1 MLILLCIAS
10 FLSVFLL
17 GLQSQFVRDQR
28 IALCFTMSWFI
39 SASQFIYTRV
49 TALTESPE
57 LAFIS
62 SGIGGSA
69 GIVASI
75 YFYRFYQRRT
85 QRDTP
90 NDRRP

>member
-1 MLILLCIAS
+1 MLILLFAAS

-28 IALCFTMSWFI
+28 AALCFAISWFV
-39 SASQFIYTRV
+39 SASQFTYTRI
-49 TALTESPE
+49 TAMTESPE

-62 SGIGGSA
+62 SGLGGSV

-75 YFYRFYQRRT
+75 YFYRWFSPWYQRRT
-85 QRDTP
+85 NRDKQ
-90 NDRRP
+90 